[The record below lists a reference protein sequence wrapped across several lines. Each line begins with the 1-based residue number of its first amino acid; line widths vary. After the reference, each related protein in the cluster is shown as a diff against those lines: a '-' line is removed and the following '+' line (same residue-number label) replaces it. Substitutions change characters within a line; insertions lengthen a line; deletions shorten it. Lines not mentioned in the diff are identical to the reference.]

1 MAERELTVVK
11 KAGKVGVSH
20 KGVKVTKVAPGGAAE
35 EAGVVV
41 GMRILRINGREVTE
55 QDAKQAFAEAPETF
69 KLVVREPEAAPAAA
83 PAAPEHSAPPQQ
95 QPQQQQQVSRLPSAG
110 AKPQRRASDT
120 IDRLAD
126 AVRQSAAA
134 EAVTDAGP
142 APEQPPAPS
151 RRSSGA
157 ERASSRRSSVAQ
169 SAAPPS
175 AAIEKTPSRRSSA
188 AQPHPPGAGS
198 EALRAE
204 HAAALHEAARLREQ
218 LAAAQQEAADLRE
231 QLAATA
237 SALRE
242 AAGLRKE
249 LAATVSS
256 LRSTEDD
263 AAKQAAHLRETKAEL
278 AAKGTEL
285 QEARGELEARELEL
299 GRLRQELSERE
310 VRLSGPSAEEVTSLQ
325 AQLEEALRQLAGER
339 ELRAAAEHLAQ
350 EHGAR
355 AAEANV
361 ARDVAAAEFARREA
375 ELLAALASV
384 DSGQAQERELAELKA
399 EVERLRGATE
409 QVRELRAELRRS
421 QEQEE
426 LLRADL
432 QRSQAAADEL
442 RGEVRSVGRELAVAE
457 GDRRS
462 LRERVAA
469 AESAGRA
476 SAAEVSRLHEEL
488 RSAAFHQNEA
498 AEKQVAS
505 EVAALVAELV
515 SRKQAWADERTQL
528 SDQLLLER
536 EGRIAAQKACAEAT
550 AAAEGARE
558 RAQVETELRAC
569 LQRKLDATGA
579 ASLFRSASPPPPPP
593 DDAAG
598 TDVYEQLHVLRKQLA
613 AERATCRQLKGR
625 ERRAREEANAL
636 LERLEELEGAAAARG
651 ASGQWG
657 SPPRPSSE
665 RTPRREGGN
674 PAPHS
679 GSTLDWAVVHA
690 VRGAV
695 SDAQE
700 VAAALRG
707 EVYLLQ
713 KTR

>member
-157 ERASSRRSSVAQ
+157 
-169 SAAPPS
+169 

>member
-204 HAAALHEAARLREQ
+204 H
-218 LAAAQQEAADLRE
+218 AAAQQEAADLRE